1 MECSLCKVVFKT
13 QLSHTRHLNSCKSA
27 KLICSL
33 CDQKLPTVSE
43 LRKHIGEEHPGKL
56 FVCTTNGCTF
66 SFTSRKG
73 LEYHMGNTHSGKEFN
88 CSPCKL
94 SFDTA
99 QELNEHKKTLD
110 HKSRRKPV
118 ECRGCKKTYIGK
130 YEAERHYEK
139 SCFFNPDR
147 NVKCNICKKSNGPA
161 SELLGHL
168 KKEHDSKAK
177 LLCTRC
183 LKEISSQKKLD
194 EHLKTCKM

>member
-33 CDQKLPTVSE
+33 CDQKLPNASE
-43 LRKHIGEEHPGKL
+43 LQKHIREEHPGKL
-56 FVCTTNGCTF
+56 FVCTMNGCTF
-66 SFTSRKG
+66 SFTSCKG

-99 QELNEHKKTLD
+99 QELNEHKKSLD

-118 ECRGCKKTYIGK
+118 ECRSCKKTYIGK
-130 YEAERHYEK
+130 YEAERHYK
-139 SCFFNPDR
+139 NSCFFNPDW
-147 NVKCNICKKSNGPA
+147 NVKCNICKKNSGPA

-168 KKEHDSKAK
+168 KKS
-177 LLCTRC
+177 TRFQSEVLMHSV
-183 LKEISSQKKLD
+183 LKRNIVTEKVGRTL
-194 EHLKTCKM
+194 ENM